1 MFARF
6 PRLKFLK
13 IHVMDYDVSDGP
25 NHAFKFQ
32 LDEPLHALKTMS
44 VWQVLTCFP
53 AGTEQ
58 AAAGFLPN
66 VRSLSALLSTDD
78 AQTMLNLGVAAKL
91 QFARFF
97 LMNEQEE
104 LYGEND
110 EDSPAYDNLVVLE
123 SNKLQY
129 LQLQGPGNG
138 DLLLEVRKVSIY
150 LECYACH
157 VTLCGQNGRWSDEME
172 MAYDLSE
179 PPFELR
185 SRHFA

>member
-6 PRLKFLK
+6 PQLKFLK
-13 IHVMDYDVSDGP
+13 VHVMDYDVSDGP

-32 LDEPLHALKTMS
+32 LDKPLHALETMI
-44 VWQVLTCFP
+44 VWQALTCFP

-66 VRSLSALLSTDD
+66 VRSLCALLSTDD

-110 EDSPAYDNLVVLE
+110 EDSLPMT
-123 SNKLQY
+123 
-129 LQLQGPGNG
+129 
-138 DLLLEVRKVSIY
+138 IWW
-150 LECYACH
+150 C
-157 VTLCGQNGRWSDEME
+157 
-172 MAYDLSE
+172 
-179 PPFELR
+179 
-185 SRHFA
+185 

>member
-1 MFARF
+1 
-6 PRLKFLK
+6 
-13 IHVMDYDVSDGP
+13 MDYDVSDGP

-32 LDEPLHALKTMS
+32 LDKPLHALETMI
-44 VWQVLTCFP
+44 VWQALTCFP

-66 VRSLSALLSTDD
+66 VRSLCALLSTDD

-110 EDSPAYDNLVVLE
+110 EDSLPMT
-123 SNKLQY
+123 
-129 LQLQGPGNG
+129 
-138 DLLLEVRKVSIY
+138 IWW
-150 LECYACH
+150 C
-157 VTLCGQNGRWSDEME
+157 
-172 MAYDLSE
+172 
-179 PPFELR
+179 
-185 SRHFA
+185 